1 MFGYYVVT
9 PLALNFLAN
18 FKLDESIINEFSI
31 SSYIGMVATLTLA
44 CGLAFQL
51 PIVVFVLSRVG
62 ILTPSF
68 MREYRRHAIVII
80 LIAAAIITPSAD
92 IYSQILVA
100 LPLTL
105 LYEISIFVSA
115 RVQKAKAQEEVRL
128 ANINDKRN
136 EGTED

>member
-1 MFGYYVVT
+1 
-9 PLALNFLAN
+9 
-18 FKLDESIINEFSI
+18 
-31 SSYIGMVATLTLA
+31 MVATLTLA

-51 PIVVFVLSRVG
+51 PIIVFVLSRVG
-62 ILTPSF
+62 FLTPSV
-68 MREYRRHAIVII
+68 MREYRRHAIVVI

-105 LYEISIFVSA
+105 LYEVSIFVSG

-128 ANINDKRN
+128 ANLSDRRN
-136 EGTED
+136 EGMED